1 MKHLKI
7 LSLLFITIG
16 LLSCSSSDDPEDNN
30 PTIITGNYFPS
41 MQSDQWI
48 YNVVNS
54 SDVDPAGNFTDT
66 DLLTVASQS
75 GNSFSLEANNGTS
88 PASGTFNA
96 LLVNGTLTKT
106 DSELTYNGTFVMPAG
121 FEDIFNQDIVLN
133 NLVLYDLNA
142 NNNEVLST
150 VSDVI
155 SEDLIVGD
163 ETFPLTINY
172 ELKTIYTG
180 NSASETVDGVSYSN
194 VVKTRFVL
202 NLSVS
207 TEIVVV
213 VPTEISILDSQEVL
227 TIDTFYAE
235 DIGLIKAD
243 SQSGYQ
249 LSDEITALSGPP
261 FNIDLGFPESGTSS
275 NVQELDSYFLN

>member
-7 LSLLFITIG
+7 LILLCFIVG
-16 LLSCSSSDDPEDNN
+16 LISCSSSDDSEDNN
-30 PTIITGNYFPS
+30 PTTITGNYFPS
-41 MQSDQWI
+41 MLSDQWI
-48 YNVVNS
+48 YNVINE
-54 SDVDPAGNFTDT
+54 SDVDPAGNFTGT
-66 DLLTVASQS
+66 DLLTVASES
-75 GNSFSLEANNGTS
+75 GTNFTLDVNNGTS

-96 LLVNGTLTKT
+96 LLVNGILTRT
-106 DSELTYNGTFVMPAG
+106 DSELTYNGTFVMPPG

-133 NLVLYDLNA
+133 NLFLYDLNA
-142 NNNEVLST
+142 SNNDVLST

-155 SEDLIVGD
+155 TQDLVVGG

-172 ELKTIYTG
+172 ELKTIYSG
-180 NSASETVDGVSYSN
+180 YSASETVDGVSYSN
-194 VVKTRFVL
+194 VVKTKFVL
-202 NLSVS
+202 NISVS

-213 VPTEISILDSQEVL
+213 VPTEISILDSQDVL

-249 LSDEITALSGPP
+249 LSNEITALSGPP

-275 NVQELDSYFLN
+275 NIQELDSYFLN